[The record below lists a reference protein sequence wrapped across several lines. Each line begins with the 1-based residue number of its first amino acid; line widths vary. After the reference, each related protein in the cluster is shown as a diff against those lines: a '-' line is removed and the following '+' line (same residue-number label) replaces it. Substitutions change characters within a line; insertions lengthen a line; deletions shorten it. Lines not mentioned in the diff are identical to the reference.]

1 MFGSFRKVALFAAC
15 FGATFFLAAC
25 GGDSGSSAG
34 DENVITADSEEDLP
48 NCTKDREGFKA
59 ETEDGNFVCKDGV
72 WEAEAPE
79 VPAYD
84 SEEDLPNCTKSREG
98 EKIYVEE
105 SGDTLVCK
113 SGEWTVPSKDKP
125 ESAASGDEGDGD
137 EGDGDEEGD
146 TPESSSS
153 YEEWEESSSSDP
165 VIIVDGKAVDGTCH
179 AEPSRVGI
187 GEQVEW
193 VFTAGVLEST
203 ASAAQIMAYHNLV
216 KSSRCE
222 WTLKGSAEKSATT
235 ACKDASAG
243 ATYASAGNYSAS
255 MKVGDKTID
264 CGEVAVVGAPIS
276 GCLCTA
282 SETSPDVTNS
292 SVTVTWSVSGCVS
305 EATIDS
311 YTWKNATGTGRTAT
325 AAFGEE
331 GATVTPKVKVGNAE
345 NNSMT
350 VSCQAAVAF
359 YNHAPEAQGYT
370 ATISE
375 TAQVG
380 SRVCDS
386 PYGYNSVCGVTASD
400 ANGDELTYEIDGDG
414 MFEID
419 PATGEI
425 TLAGQLDYESVASY
439 TLTVTVRDGRGK
451 SATATVEVEV
461 TDVDEA
467 PVFGETGY
475 ECEITEGSTSFASA
489 CGVTAIDPEGEEV
502 TYDIIG
508 GNTGL
513 LFSIDPSTGAIGVT
527 EAPEVDEDTEYDLT
541 VSASDGLR
549 SGSVTVHV
557 VVLSSGSP
565 SSSGSGEGSSASV
578 PGGSSDASVYDA
590 DKNTLTDL
598 RDGQVYKTT
607 TIEVPS
613 KNYSEVWMAENLNF
627 ETDNSYCY
635 NDESDNCDTYGRL
648 YTWAAAVAKSE
659 DECGD
664 GHTCGLGSGD
674 IRGACPKGWHL
685 PSQAEW
691 EALIVAVDGSITEYT
706 SSNTAGTKLKSA
718 TGWSS
723 SGNGTDNFGFSALP
737 AGRMYSR
744 GDYYDEGYYAH
755 FRSSTESSSNR
766 AYLMDLNYAD
776 GSAYLGDDEDY
787 GFSVRCLKD

>member
-1 MFGSFRKVALFAAC
+1 MFGSFRKVALVAAC

-137 EGDGDEEGD
+137 EEGD

-153 YEEWEESSSSDP
+153 YEEWEESSSSNP

-222 WTLKGSAEKSATT
+222 WTLKGSTEKSATT

-282 SETSPDVTNS
+282 SETSPDVTNG

-305 EATIDS
+305 EAAIDS

-325 AAFGEE
+325 ATFGEE
-331 GATVTPKVKVGNAE
+331 GETVTPKVKVGNAE

-578 PGGSSDASVYDA
+578 PGGSSDASTYDVV
-590 DKNTLTDL
+590 TGTFTDF
-598 RDGQVYKTT
+598 RDGQIYRTVK
-607 TIEVPS
+607 IGDQ
-613 KNYSEVWMAENLNF
+613 VWMAENLNY

-648 YTWAAAVAKSE
+648 YTWAAAVGREE
-659 DECGD
+659 DECGY
-664 GHTCGLGSGD
+664 GYTCGLGSGD
-674 IRGACPKGWHL
+674 IRGACPEGWHL
-685 PSQAEW
+685 PSNDEW
-691 EALIVAVDGSITEYT
+691 NALFMAAGGS
-706 SSNTAGTKLKSA
+706 STAGSKLKSA
-718 TGWSS
+718 TGWTAY
-723 SGNGTDNFGFSALP
+723 SGITNENAFGFSALP
-737 AGRMYSR
+737 AGGKFSID
-744 GDYYDEGYYAH
+744 GTIYDKHNVFAP
-755 FRSSTESSSNR
+755 FWSSTE
-766 AYLMDLNYAD
+766 
-776 GSAYLGDDEDY
+776 DDESGAYYVELNFYSDGVDVTIDY
-787 GFSVRCLKD
+787 KYRAFSVRCLKD